1 MDLTYLWIIFIFTVI
16 FVFVLDFKLSILKPH
31 IIGFIESL
39 KLCFLWFS
47 IASLY
52 GLVIGYFLNTSKMI
66 EYFTAYVIE
75 YSLSIDNMFVF
86 LMIFNY
92 FNIEKHNQ
100 PKVLTI
106 GIISAIFMRMIF
118 IFLGIELV
126 ERFKWII
133 YIFGIILIYS
143 GIKMFRKKEEEFSPD
158 DSLIMKYFGKVFPF
172 DKSYKGNKFFIR
184 KDGKILTT
192 RMLLVLVFI
201 ETSDIIFAIDSVP
214 AVLAITH
221 DRLIAYTS
229 NIFAVVGLRSL
240 YFALS
245 FLADYFTYLKNGVSI
260 ILIYVGLKMIFLEF
274 IHINPFYSLIF
285 IISVLFISIVFSLIK
300 KKFDFVKFY
309 DII

>member
-1 MDLTYLWIIFIFTVI
+1 MDVTYLWIIFILTVI
-16 FVFVLDFKLSILKPH
+16 FVFILDFKLSVLKPH
-31 IIGFIESL
+31 IIGFRESL
-39 KLCFLWFS
+39 KLCVLWFF

-100 PKVLTI
+100 PKILTI
-106 GIISAIFMRMIF
+106 GIISAILMRMIF
-118 IFLGIELV
+118 IFLGIELI
-126 ERFKWII
+126 ERFEWII
-133 YIFGIILIYS
+133 YIFGVILIYS
-143 GIKMFRKKEEEFSPD
+143 GIKMFREKEEEEFSPD

-184 KDGKILTT
+184 KDRKIFTT
-192 RMLLVLVFI
+192 TMFLVLIFI
-201 ETSDIIFAIDSVP
+201 ETSDLIFAIDSVP

-245 FLADYFTYLKNGVSI
+245 SLADYFIYLKNGVSI
-260 ILIYVGLKMIFLEF
+260 ILIYVGLKMIFSKF

-300 KKFDFVKFY
+300 KKF
-309 DII
+309 